1 MPIGN
6 IIAGGFQSV
15 GEGQSKKRSERPV
28 PIGNII
34 VGGFQSVGEGQSKK
48 GLKDQ
53 CRKAI

>member
-1 MPIGN
+1 MSVKGNLKKRSERPVPIGN

-34 VGGFQSVGEGQSKK
+34 AD
-48 GLKDQ
+48 GL
-53 CRKAI
+53 